1 MIYLNLQNHIN
12 KDKDYRM
19 LIFFNNQNRESNPVL
34 RGIGKLSHGE
44 DGEDKVSTKSATVDR
59 GVTDP

>member
-19 LIFFNNQNRESNPVL
+19 LILFNSQNRESNPVL
-34 RGIGKLSHGE
+34 SSASPTFFIIKKGE
-44 DGEDKVSTKSATVDR
+44 IN
-59 GVTDP
+59 